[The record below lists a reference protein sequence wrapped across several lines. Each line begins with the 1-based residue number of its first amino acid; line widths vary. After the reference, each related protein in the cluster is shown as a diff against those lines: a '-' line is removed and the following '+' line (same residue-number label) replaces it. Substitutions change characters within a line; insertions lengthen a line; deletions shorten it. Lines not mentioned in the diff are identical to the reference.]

1 MSDRIISEA
10 PGEDEGTDVIVSRS
24 VSSPLKDVWSVLM
37 TAKGTET
44 FMGPGAVIGDKGQ
57 SWESSN
63 GRRGVIRSF
72 HPLEQV
78 RYTIR
83 RDDDTPPS
91 LVSIRVNAA
100 GDDASELII
109 KHSQLTPERDRERL
123 ALLWEDALERFAE
136 LCEKD

>member
-1 MSDRIISEA
+1 MSDHITSEA
-10 PGEDEGTDVIVSRS
+10 PGEDGGTDVVVSRS
-24 VSSPLKDVWSVLM
+24 VSCPVKDVWRVLM
-37 TAKGTET
+37 TPKGTEA

-91 LVSIRVNAA
+91 LVSIRVNPA
-100 GDDASELII
+100 GDDAAELVI

-123 ALLWEDALERFAE
+123 ALLWNDALDRFSE
-136 LCEKD
+136 LLEKN